1 MSLTADGFRRYL
13 LAGVVTW
20 VVVDFTTAFNPDVQR
35 WLDHMPLIWVF
46 YVGYPLVFAHLI
58 YNRRW
63 SDRSIF
69 LAMIAGGFFVEIV
82 CSNNSLLYTYPIML
96 AMIPVA
102 LAIYGVVMFIPKWL
116 VEGELKARWRTT
128 AFLLAVYFIVAVLNY
143 FNKAGAL

>member
-1 MSLTADGFRRYL
+1 MTTDGFRRYL

-20 VVVDFTTAFNPDVQR
+20 VVVDYTTVFNPDVQR
-35 WLDHMPLIWVF
+35 WLDHMPLIWGF
-46 YVGYPLVFAHLI
+46 YVGYPLAFAHLI

-63 SDRSIF
+63 SDRSIS

-96 AMIPVA
+96 VMIPVA
-102 LAIYGVVMFIPKWL
+102 LAIYGVVTFIPKWV

-128 AFLLAVYFIVAVLNY
+128 ALLLAVYIVVAVLNY
-143 FNKAGAL
+143 FNKASAL

>member
-1 MSLTADGFRRYL
+1 LTADGFRRYL

-35 WLDHMPLIWVF
+35 WLDHMPLIWAF
-46 YVGYPLVFAHLI
+46 YVGYPFVFAHLI

-63 SDRSIF
+63 CDRSIF

-96 AMIPVA
+96 VMIPVA
-102 LAIYGVVMFIPKWL
+102 LAIYGVVTFIPKWV
-116 VEGELKARWRTT
+116 VEGELKARWRT
-128 AFLLAVYFIVAVLNY
+128 AALLLAVYIIVAVLNY
-143 FNKAGAL
+143 FNKVSSL

>member
-1 MSLTADGFRRYL
+1 MTADGFRRYL

-58 YNRRW
+58 YNRGW

-102 LAIYGVVMFIPKWL
+102 LAIYGVVTFIPKWV

>member
-1 MSLTADGFRRYL
+1 LTADGFRKYL

-35 WLDHMPLIWVF
+35 WLEHMPLIWAF
-46 YVGYPLVFAHLI
+46 YVGYPLIFAHLI

-102 LAIYGVVMFIPKWL
+102 LAIYGVVTFIPKWL

-143 FNKAGAL
+143 FNKAGGL

>member
-1 MSLTADGFRRYL
+1 LTADGFRRYL

-35 WLDHMPLIWVF
+35 WLEHMPLIWVF

-96 AMIPVA
+96 VMIPVA
-102 LAIYGVVMFIPKWL
+102 LAIYGVVTFIPKWL

-143 FNKAGAL
+143 FNKASAL

>member
-1 MSLTADGFRRYL
+1 MTADGFRKYL

-35 WLDHMPLIWVF
+35 WLEHMPLIWVF

-96 AMIPVA
+96 VMIPVA
-102 LAIYGVVMFIPKWL
+102 LAIYGVVTFIPKWL

-143 FNKAGAL
+143 FNKASAL

>member
-1 MSLTADGFRRYL
+1 MTADGFRKYL

-20 VVVDFTTAFNPDVQR
+20 VIVDFTTAFNPDVQR
-35 WLDHMPLIWVF
+35 WLEHMPLIWAF

-82 CSNNSLLYTYPIML
+82 CSNNVLLYTFPIML
-96 AMIPVA
+96 VMIPVA
-102 LAIYGVVMFIPKWL
+102 LAIYGVVTFIPRWA
-116 VEGELKARWRTT
+116 VDGELKAKWRTV
-128 AFLLAVYFIVAVLNY
+128 ALLLAVYFVVAVLNY
-143 FNKAGAL
+143 FNTAASL

>member
-1 MSLTADGFRRYL
+1 MTTDGFRRYL

-20 VVVDFTTAFNPDVQR
+20 VVVDYTTAFNPDVQR
-35 WLDHMPLIWVF
+35 WLDHMPLIWGF
-46 YVGYPLVFAHLI
+46 YVGYPLAFSHLI

-63 SDRSIF
+63 SDRSIS

-96 AMIPVA
+96 VMIPVA
-102 LAIYGVVMFIPKWL
+102 LAIYGVVTFIPKWV

-128 AFLLAVYFIVAVLNY
+128 ALLLAVYIVVAVLNY
-143 FNKAGAL
+143 FNKASAL